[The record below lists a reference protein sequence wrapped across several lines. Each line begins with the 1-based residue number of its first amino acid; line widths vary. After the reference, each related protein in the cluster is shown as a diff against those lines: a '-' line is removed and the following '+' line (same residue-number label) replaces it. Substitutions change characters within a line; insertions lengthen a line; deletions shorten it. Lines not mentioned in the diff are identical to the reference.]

1 MAGRKRL
8 PENRDSKKDS
18 GEIYHKQRRGIVGK
32 GDLLQTKKVYYR
44 QRRFT
49 VDKEGL
55 LQTKKACYKQRRFIA
70 DRKGQDKK
78 QEDTRKG

>member
-1 MAGRKRL
+1 MAGRTGRKRL

-18 GEIYHKQRRGIVGK
+18 GKIYHKQRRGIVGK
-32 GDLLQTKKVYYR
+32 GD
-44 QRRFT
+44 
-49 VDKEGL
+49 L